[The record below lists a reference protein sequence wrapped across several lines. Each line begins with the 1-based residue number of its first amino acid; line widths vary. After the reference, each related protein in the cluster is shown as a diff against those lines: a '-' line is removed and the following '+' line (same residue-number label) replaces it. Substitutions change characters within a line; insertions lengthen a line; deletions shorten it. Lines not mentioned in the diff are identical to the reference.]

1 MVVVGSKRDSRM
13 LEQDIVEGE
22 LRRECADKVNYSFQ
36 FRSTGVSFQFVSG
49 EKEWHGTM
57 RLKDWQQGLVF
68 RLGSRQK
75 VKACYSFDDQSVCY
89 FWVEFAEGQSECPMT
104 FRIGDRE
111 PLFFSGSIDA
121 AAVRHALA
129 RHSSSDSAP
138 DD

>member
-1 MVVVGSKRDSRM
+1 M

-68 RLGSRQK
+68 SLGSRQK
-75 VKACYSFDDQSVCY
+75 VKACYSFGDQSVCY